1 MVVVER
7 DDATE
12 TIVVL
17 NGENTRQDWTANAN
31 IATAFNKS
39 EKNVGIKE

>member
-31 IATAFNKS
+31 GATPFNKG